1 MTGNARQG
9 QVDAAIAVG
18 MDAVYIKRESKALF
32 YLAEILTLFSAYDI
46 AEIVRRI
53 DLEGQRRCY

>member
-1 MTGNARQG
+1 
-9 QVDAAIAVG
+9 